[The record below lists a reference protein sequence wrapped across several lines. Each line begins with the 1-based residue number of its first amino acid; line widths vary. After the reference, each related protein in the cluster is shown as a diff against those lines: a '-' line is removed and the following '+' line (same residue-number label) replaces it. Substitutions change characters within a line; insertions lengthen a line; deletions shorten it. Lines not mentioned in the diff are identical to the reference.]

1 MTSMNW
7 QTYEDVMLRIMM
19 GTMAVL
25 MPSLVLALL
34 AIAYHQLTK
43 ACP

>member
-1 MTSMNW
+1 MNW
-7 QTYEDVMLRIMM
+7 QTYEDVMLRIVM
-19 GTMAVL
+19 GTFAIL

-34 AIAYHQLTK
+34 AIAYHHFTK